1 MIQVEQI
8 HDSTLSVACRCIG
21 AAASSRLEREER
33 GDPMPKKT
41 YPRLPLRIE
50 HAVSLQQRVATGVA
64 TPAEA
69 REYRRILNVY
79 RGKFRNGGL
88 SPENARRF
96 GIES

>member
-1 MIQVEQI
+1 MP
-8 HDSTLSVACRCIG
+8 G
-21 AAASSRLEREER
+21 
-33 GDPMPKKT
+33 PMLKKV

-69 REYRRILNVY
+69 RDYRRILNVY
-79 RGKFRNGGL
+79 RGKFRNGSL
-88 SPENARRF
+88 SRENARRL